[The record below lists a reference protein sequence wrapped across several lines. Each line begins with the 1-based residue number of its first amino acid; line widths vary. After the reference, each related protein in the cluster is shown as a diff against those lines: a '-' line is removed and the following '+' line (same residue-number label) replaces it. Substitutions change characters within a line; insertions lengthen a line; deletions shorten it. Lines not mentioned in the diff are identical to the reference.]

1 MSKYFPTSV
10 DPTYPDASL
19 AINLAGVYMVKV
31 GLHDHSQAATTGLQH
46 RLKFWTIDRVARMK
60 MGNEKC
66 VGKGTPSSIWGQKQR
81 KAEQAKPAPRATAQN
96 APPES
101 PLPLVRLFQYLADR
115 RHRSCSRG
123 VLFG

>member
-66 VGKGTPSSIWGQKQR
+66 GGQRDAVVDMGAKAKESRAGKTCPKGNSAECATGITPPPCTPVPIPRGSS
-81 KAEQAKPAPRATAQN
+81 A
-96 APPES
+96 S
-101 PLPLVRLFQYLADR
+101 
-115 RHRSCSRG
+115 
-123 VLFG
+123 